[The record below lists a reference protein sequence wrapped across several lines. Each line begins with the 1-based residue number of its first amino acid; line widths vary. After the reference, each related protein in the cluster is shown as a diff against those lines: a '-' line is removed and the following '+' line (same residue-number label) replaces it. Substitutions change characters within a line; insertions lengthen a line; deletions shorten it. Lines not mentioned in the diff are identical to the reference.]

1 MLGGEVKMQECLKVF
16 KLKIITYVE
25 RLLYISLMVTTK
37 QKSKKRITHRKRERN
52 PNVTLKIII
61 KSQGKRAKEKE
72 IKKDSKINPRTIHKM
87 AISTYQELF

>member
-52 PNVTLKIII
+52 P
-61 KSQGKRAKEKE
+61 KRSGRRKE
-72 IKKDSKINPRTIHKM
+72 
-87 AISTYQELF
+87 

>member
-37 QKSKKRITHRKRERN
+37 QKSKIYMYTKD
-52 PNVTLKIII
+52 
-61 KSQGKRAKEKE
+61 
-72 IKKDSKINPRTIHKM
+72 KKDSM
-87 AISTYQELF
+87 Q